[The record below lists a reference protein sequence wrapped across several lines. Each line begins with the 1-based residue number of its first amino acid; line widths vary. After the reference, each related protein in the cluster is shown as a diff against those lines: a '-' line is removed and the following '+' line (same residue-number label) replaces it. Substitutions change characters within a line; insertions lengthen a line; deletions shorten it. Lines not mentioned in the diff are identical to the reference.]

1 LTGAPADGPNRHGAD
16 RLDLRGLKCPL
27 PVLRTRRHLRD
38 LPKGA
43 RVEIETTD
51 PLAVIDI
58 PHFCAQDGHRLVAS
72 APVAGGHSFVIENGG
87 ANPAS

>member
-1 LTGAPADGPNRHGAD
+1 MTGPGADEPDRRDAD

-27 PVLRTRRHLRD
+27 PVLRTRKHLRD
-38 LPKGA
+38 LRDGA
-43 RVEIETTD
+43 RVAIETTD

-72 APVAGGHSFVIENGG
+72 APVAGGHRFVIEKGG